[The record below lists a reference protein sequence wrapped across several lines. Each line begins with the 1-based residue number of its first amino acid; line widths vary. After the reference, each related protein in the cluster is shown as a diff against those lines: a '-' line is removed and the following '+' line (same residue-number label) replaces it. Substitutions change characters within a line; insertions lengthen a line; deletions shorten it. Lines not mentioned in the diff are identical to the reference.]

1 MADEARRNDRRA
13 DRGDRADAGTGQL
26 EASVARGRGAGTP
39 FALLGSV
46 AFLVWGAVAGLAVLL
61 LLIWWLA

>member
-1 MADEARRNDRRA
+1 MADEAGRNDRRA

-26 EASVARGRGAGTP
+26 EASVARGRDARTP

-46 AFLVWGAVAGLAVLL
+46 AFLVWGAVAVLAVLL
-61 LLIWWLA
+61 LLIWWVT